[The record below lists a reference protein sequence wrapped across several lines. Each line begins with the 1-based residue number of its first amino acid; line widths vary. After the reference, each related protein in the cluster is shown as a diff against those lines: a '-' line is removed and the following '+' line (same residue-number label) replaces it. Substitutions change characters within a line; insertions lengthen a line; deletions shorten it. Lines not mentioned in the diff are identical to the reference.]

1 MTDKKKLTLKDI
13 AKALNISISTVS
25 RALKEHPDISND
37 TIKLV
42 KAYAEEHHYVPNLL
56 AVNFRQ
62 NKSYNIGLII
72 PELVHHFFSSVIS
85 GVIQT
90 ANQHGYNL
98 MICQSNEKLEDEIK
112 VANALFTSR
121 VDGLLISLSNETD
134 RFEHLFQFLEDDI
147 PVVQFD
153 KISDKLAVPSVTVD
167 DFHGAY
173 KAVSHMIQK
182 GHRKIAHIRGRL
194 IVQNASER
202 CKGYE
207 KALEDHGC
215 EQHADW
221 IKVGKD
227 ITEEEGYT
235 YAKELM
241 ESDNPP
247 NAFFCITDLVA
258 LGVMKYLKDH
268 AFKIPEDVMVMGFS
282 NWKMAEF
289 VTPALSSVDQPGF
302 LIGQKA
308 TELLLESIKN
318 DESRM
323 AKTVVLPTTLVIRAS
338 TG

>member
-25 RALKEHPDISND
+25 RALKEHPDISKD
-37 TIKLV
+37 TIKEV
-42 KAYAEEHHYVPNLL
+42 KEYAEAHHYVPNLL

-112 VANALFTSR
+112 VAKALLNSR

-134 RFEHLFQFLEDDI
+134 SFEHLNDFLEDDI

-153 KISDKLAVPSVTVD
+153 KVSDHLKVPTVTVD
-167 DFHGAY
+167 DFEGAY
-173 KAVSHMIQK
+173 RAVAYMINK
-182 GHRKIAHIRGRL
+182 GHRKVAHVRGRM

-202 CKGYE
+202 CRGYE
-207 KALEDHGC
+207 QAMTDHGC
-215 EQHADW
+215 EVQPEW

-235 YAKELM
+235 YAKDLM
-241 ESDNPP
+241 EGENPP
-247 NAFFCITDLVA
+247 DAFFCITDLVA

-268 AFKIPEDVMVMGFS
+268 GYKIPKDVMLMGFS

-289 VTPALSSVDQPGF
+289 VTPSLSSVDQPGF

-308 TELLLESIKN
+308 TELLLESIK
-318 DESRM
+318 SKGSVQ
-323 AKTVVLPTTLVIRAS
+323 AKSLVLPTALVIRDS